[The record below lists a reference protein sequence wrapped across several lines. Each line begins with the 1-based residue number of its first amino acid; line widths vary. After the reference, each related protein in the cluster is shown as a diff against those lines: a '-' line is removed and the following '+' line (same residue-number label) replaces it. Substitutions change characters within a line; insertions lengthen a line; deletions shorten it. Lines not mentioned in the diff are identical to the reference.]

1 MHAPTAL
8 AMMASISVVVP
19 LAGWVAVG
27 APRRG
32 GGVYWFLAALF
43 GGVGIGVA
51 LVRPSLN
58 FLHPFFIDQITNF
71 GVFLALLLRWRAMEE
86 QLGKLHSWS
95 RVALDLAVFGAILSA
110 LYLLELD
117 IARSVFL
124 SFLYAYITWKLFAA
138 SRALYREMP
147 TLAVALCV
155 VFAFML
161 LVSFSGTVVMSLG
174 GEPFRAIGPGHL
186 VSATAL
192 IAFGASVLTNFVWVG
207 VVSFRAHES
216 REQRLLEYERA
227 ERQAHI
233 TRELARVEAKSSIEV
248 MSTGL
253 AHELGQPLAA
263 MLTAAQL
270 CRRMV
275 ADGMVD
281 SRTAGALLESILSSV
296 ERATAIIEK
305 TRITHAN
312 AHGADSV
319 SNVAEAIEQCVALG
333 AVEAEA
339 ARVHVSVKY
348 GTAALRARIDPVHL
362 SQVLANVLR
371 NAVQALTNAPIRQVL
386 VSAEPVGAFIRIT
399 ITDTGPGIS
408 SAMLDKVGSL
418 FYTTRQEGLGMGLAV
433 CREILAGYGG
443 TLELQNAETGGLRV
457 TLEVPIDAP

>member
-1 MHAPTAL
+1 
-8 AMMASISVVVP
+8 
-19 LAGWVAVG
+19 
-27 APRRG
+27 
-32 GGVYWFLAALF
+32 LAALF

-51 LVRPSLN
+51 VVRPSLN

-124 SFLYAYITWKLFAA
+124 SFLYTYITWKLFAA

-161 LVSFSGTVVMSLG
+161 LVSFSGTTVMSLG

-186 VSATAL
+186 VSATAF

-233 TRELARVEAKSSIEV
+233 TRELARVEARNSIEV

-281 SRTAGALLESILSSV
+281 SRTAGA
-296 ERATAIIEK
+296 
-305 TRITHAN
+305 
-312 AHGADSV
+312 
-319 SNVAEAIEQCVALG
+319 
-333 AVEAEA
+333 
-339 ARVHVSVKY
+339 
-348 GTAALRARIDPVHL
+348 
-362 SQVLANVLR
+362 
-371 NAVQALTNAPIRQVL
+371 
-386 VSAEPVGAFIRIT
+386 
-399 ITDTGPGIS
+399 
-408 SAMLDKVGSL
+408 
-418 FYTTRQEGLGMGLAV
+418 
-433 CREILAGYGG
+433 
-443 TLELQNAETGGLRV
+443 
-457 TLEVPIDAP
+457 